1 MIKYTTED
9 HIAIL
14 NIGADD
20 QSMNVLNEASVKALD
35 ENIDKFFADK
45 DLKGAV
51 ITSAHKEFM
60 AGADLKMIT
69 SLNTAE
75 EISAMA
81 TNLHKLFRKIELSE
95 RPIVAAINGTAL
107 GGGYELCLA
116 CHHRVGVK
124 NSGAQIGLPEVTL
137 GLLPGAG
144 GTQRLPRM
152 IGFEKALPLLLEG
165 KRLKPEQALQ
175 MGLVDNLV
183 ENQEQL
189 ISEAKSW
196 INVHPKVLK
205 AWDEKGFR
213 VPGGDV
219 HSGKGFNIFSSG
231 SALVAGKTQNNYPA
245 PQAILNAVYEGLPL
259 QFDRACEIE
268 VRYFTQLA
276 TGKVSK
282 HMIRTLF
289 FNMNKANALSTRPDV
304 EKRKVA
310 KVGILGAGMMGAGI
324 AYASAMAGIKTVLKD
339 VNKEAA
345 EKGKDYSRNLL
356 KKRVEYGKMSE
367 DAANKILDNIL
378 CSDDYNDFK
387 NADLVIEAVF
397 EDRELKAQVT
407 KDSEAQLDEKAVM
420 ASNTS
425 TLPISGLAKASVRP
439 ERFIGLH
446 FFSPVDKMQLVEII
460 LGEQTG
466 DEALGLAMDYV
477 KQIRKTPIVVRDGR
491 GFYTSRI
498 FKTYVSEGIELLAE
512 GVEPALIENA
522 GKQAG
527 MPVGPLAVADEVS
540 IELLYRIFKQTEK
553 DGIVSKAAAK
563 DVSTL
568 FMEKLDRPGKKAK
581 KGFYEYPEGGKKYLW
596 PGLKEHFKSLETQ
609 PSLQEVKDRLLYVQ
623 SLETVRCMDE
633 GIVMR
638 PEDADIGSILGW
650 GFPPYTG
657 GAISF
662 IDFVGIKAFVER
674 AETLASKF
682 GERFEPTASLKAK
695 AEKGE
700 GFYQ

>member
-9 HIAIL
+9 KIAIL
-14 NIGADD
+14 SIGADD
-20 QSMNVLNEASVKALD
+20 QSMNVLNDTSVKELD
-35 ENIDKFFADK
+35 VNVDKFLNDT
-45 DLKGAV
+45 DLKGAI
-51 ITSAHKEFM
+51 ITSSHKEFM

-69 SLNTAE
+69 SLDTAE

-81 TNLHKLFRKIELSE
+81 TRLHELFRKIELSE
-95 RPIVAAINGTAL
+95 RPVVAAMNGTAL

-116 CHHRVGVK
+116 CHHRVAVK

-152 IGFEKALPLLLEG
+152 IGYEKALPLLVEG
-165 KRLKPEQALQ
+165 KRLNPEKAHK
-175 MGLVDNLV
+175 MGLVDALV
-183 ENQEQL
+183 ELQDQL
-189 ISEAKSW
+189 LGHAKSW
-196 INVHPKVLK
+196 INDNPKVQK
-205 AWDEKGFR
+205 PWDQKGFKI
-213 VPGGDV
+213 PGADV
-219 HSGKGFNIFSSG
+219 HSTTGFAVFSSG

-268 VRYFTQLA
+268 IRYFTELA
-276 TGKVSK
+276 MSREAKS
-282 HMIRTLF
+282 MIRTLF
-289 FNMNKANALSTRPDV
+289 FNMNKAKALSNRPKV
-304 EKRKVA
+304 EKRKVT
-310 KVGILGAGMMGAGI
+310 KIGVLGAGMMGAGI
-324 AYASAMAGIKTVLKD
+324 AYVTAMAGIKCVLKD
-339 VNKEAA
+339 VNLENA

-356 KKRVEYGKMSE
+356 KKRMERGKITES
-367 DAANKILDNIL
+367 AAERVLENIQ
-378 CSDDYNDFK
+378 CADDYEDLK
-387 NADLVIEAVF
+387 GADLVVEAVF
-397 EDRELKAQVT
+397 EDRKLKADVT

-425 TLPISGLAKASVRP
+425 TLPITGLAEASIRP

-477 KQIRKTPIVVRDGR
+477 QQIRKIPIVVKDGR

-553 DGIVSKAAAK
+553 DGIVAKTAASKVA
-563 DVSTL
+563 TL
-568 FMEKLDRPGKKAK
+568 FMEELDRPGKKAK
-581 KGFYEYPEGGKKYLW
+581 KGFYEYPAEGKKYLW
-596 PGLKEHFKSLETQ
+596 PDLKKHFKPLEQQ
-609 PSLQEVKDRLLYVQ
+609 PDLQEVKDRLLYVQ
-623 SLETVRCMDE
+623 SLETIRTMDE
-633 GIVMR
+633 GVVMR

-662 IDFVGIKAFVER
+662 IDYVGVKAFVKR
-674 AETLASKF
+674 AEVLAQKH
-682 GERFEPTASLKAK
+682 GERFQPSDSLKAK
-695 AEKGE
+695 ADQGKT
-700 GFYQ
+700 FYQ

>member
-9 HIAIL
+9 NIAL
-14 NIGADD
+14 LTIGVED
-20 QSMNVLNEASVKALD
+20 QSMNVLNDASVKAL
-35 ENIDKFFADK
+35 EESIDKFLVNK
-45 DLKGAV
+45 DLKGAI
-51 ITSAHKEFM
+51 ITSSHNEFM

-69 SLNTAE
+69 SLDTAE

-81 TNLHKLFRKIELSE
+81 TKLHQLFRKIELSE
-95 RPIVAAINGTAL
+95 RPIVAAMNGTAL

-116 CHHRVGVK
+116 CHHRIAVK

-152 IGFEKALPLLLEG
+152 IGFEKALPLLVEG
-165 KRLKPEQALQ
+165 RRLKPEQAEKI
-175 MGLVDNLV
+175 GLVDALV
-183 ENQEQL
+183 ENQDQL
-189 ISEAKSW
+189 IAAAKSW
-196 INVHPKVLK
+196 ITDNPSVQKP
-205 AWDEKGFR
+205 WDQKGFR
-213 VPGGDV
+213 IPGGDV
-219 HSGKGFNIFSSG
+219 HSGKGFNTFSAG

-276 TGKVSK
+276 TGKVAK
-282 HMIRTLF
+282 NMIRTLF
-289 FNMNKANALSTRPDV
+289 FNMNKANALSNRPNV
-304 EKRKVA
+304 EKRKVN
-310 KVGILGAGMMGAGI
+310 KVAILGAGMMGAGI
-324 AYASAMAGIKTVLKD
+324 AYVSAMAGIETVLKD
-339 VNKEAA
+339 INLEGA

-356 KKRVEYGKMSE
+356 KKRIERGKMDE
-367 DAANKILDNIL
+367 ATAERVLENIK
-378 CSDDYNDFK
+378 CADDYKDLE

-397 EDRELKAQVT
+397 EDRKLKADVT
-407 KDSEAQLDEKAVM
+407 KDSEAIIDEKAVF

-425 TLPISGLAKASVRP
+425 TLPITGLAEASKRP

-460 LGEQTG
+460 LGEKTG

-553 DGIVSKAAAK
+553 DGIVTKAAAK
-563 DVSTL
+563 EVSTL

-581 KGFYEYPEGGKKYLW
+581 KGFYEYPENGKKHLW
-596 PGLKEHFKSLETQ
+596 SGLKEHFKPLETQ
-609 PSLQEVKDRLLYVQ
+609 PDLQEVKDRLLYVQ

-662 IDFVGIKAFVER
+662 IDFVGIENYVKR
-674 AETLASKF
+674 AEELAGKF
-682 GERFEPTASLKAK
+682 GERFKPTDSLKAQ

-700 GFYQ
+700 GFYS